1 MVRPWPAAAPE
12 PLQTMAALVCIC
24 GRRGPTIANYGC
36 LGIHLWS
43 TRAFRS
49 SKTLLAKGVSLL
61 STSDCRK
68 SVNVVGFWVS
78 GFRVLPRVVG
88 EALPVPNNAPCAHN
102 LHSLDPRPKIFN
114 QTTGLQSACLRRAR
128 TSHRRKRRGSK
139 SSDRRL

>member
-1 MVRPWPAAAPE
+1 MAHYGSLLMDVPGTGITRCVDAIQLDGWLDSSMVRPWPAAAPE
-12 PLQTMAALVCIC
+12 PLQTMAALVCVC

-61 STSDCRK
+61 STSDGRK
-68 SVNVVGFWVS
+68 AINVVGFWVS

-88 EALPVPNNAPCAHN
+88 EPLSVG
-102 LHSLDPRPKIFN
+102 
-114 QTTGLQSACLRRAR
+114 T
-128 TSHRRKRRGSK
+128 KRCSMRS
-139 SSDRRL
+139 